1 MEDNKKNGIF
11 VGNKKKNLNAAENDD
26 FLNKVLDKYG
36 QDGKKGIRII
46 TKDKAYLA
54 AQKCIEKFRDLKGED
69 ATNYLKENF
78 KTSWDEQD
86 VHGKNK
92 IDITEAYSMLQYI

>member
-11 VGNKKKNLNAAENDD
+11 VGNKKKINTAENDD

-78 KTSWDEQD
+78 KASWDEQD

>member
-1 MEDNKKNGIF
+1 M
-11 VGNKKKNLNAAENDD
+11 
-26 FLNKVLDKYG
+26 DKYG
-36 QDGKKGIRII
+36 ADGKKGIRII

-78 KTSWDEQD
+78 KSAWDEQD
-86 VHGKNK
+86 VHNKNK
-92 IDITEAYSMLQYI
+92 IDITEAYSMLQNIWKRLF